1 MQCMSVRGQLEAY
14 VDGELSAKQA
24 ARVEHH
30 LLACASCRAE
40 LARVQAVVEAL
51 ESWPLVEEPAD
62 LTARVVAQVR
72 QQPALPLF
80 RLRWSDLAIS
90 LALSAAGLIGLFL
103 WRYLTEL
110 GKSFLYRSDV
120 YLRLEMWRLHLALW
134 GSWFLEAGVLP
145 WGLVIVT
152 IVLALVL
159 IPLMWSPVTWV
170 RAERI
175 VCQGCCQ
182 GFSKC

>member
-1 MQCMSVRGQLEAY
+1 
-14 VDGELSAKQA
+14 
-24 ARVEHH
+24 
-30 LLACASCRAE
+30 
-40 LARVQAVVEAL
+40 
-51 ESWPLVEEPAD
+51 
-62 LTARVVAQVR
+62 
-72 QQPALPLF
+72 
-80 RLRWSDLAIS
+80 
-90 LALSAAGLIGLFL
+90 
-103 WRYLTEL
+103 
-110 GKSFLYRSDV
+110 
-120 YLRLEMWRLHLALW
+120 MWRLDLALW

-159 IPLMWSPVTWV
+159 IPLMWSPVTWA